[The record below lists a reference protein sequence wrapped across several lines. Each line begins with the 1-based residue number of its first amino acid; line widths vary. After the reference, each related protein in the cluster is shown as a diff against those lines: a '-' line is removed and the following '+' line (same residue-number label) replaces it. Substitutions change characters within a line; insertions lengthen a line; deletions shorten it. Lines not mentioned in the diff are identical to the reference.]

1 MGDYIE
7 PLNIKYILYDLFL
20 GHPSMVAFALV
31 ILISFVSARFQMS
44 NRNFMII
51 LVISSLILAGYLGE
65 AVYILVLVLIGIV
78 TFYSLS
84 RMFR

>member
-51 LVISSLILAGYLGE
+51 LVISSLMMAGYMGE
-65 AVYILVLVLIGIV
+65 AVYILILVLIGIV

>member
-65 AVYILVLVLIGIV
+65 AVYILILVLIGIV

>member
-20 GHPSMVAFALV
+20 GHPSMVAFSLV
-31 ILISFVSARFQMS
+31 ILISFISAKFQMS

-65 AVYILVLVLIGIV
+65 AVYILVLVIIGIV
-78 TFYSLS
+78 IFYSLS

>member
-65 AVYILVLVLIGIV
+65 AVYILILVIIGIV

>member
-51 LVISSLILAGYLGE
+51 LVISSLMMAGYMGE

>member
-51 LVISSLILAGYLGE
+51 LVISSLMMAGYLGE